1 MGGKAI
7 KFNEKLFSDY
17 KYAKVRVVDV
27 HNKYLGWTREC
38 KNIKTDTALVVASI
52 NDLGISISELSVK
65 LYRVAKIGDV
75 SLLYSNSSRSKKTP
89 FKLGL
94 KVDEENIIDKYKQAR
109 DLAIS
114 NLKVQLLQDT
124 ISNMTKQDL
133 LEMYINHQIDI
144 FDFQDVLFLKNI
156 NIAVERIFGYENSM
170 SNSWKTMY
178 SSQFRTKMFSELGEF
193 LSDYFEGVTFDIGSL
208 PKDEKLSEFHFS
220 GKFKNKV
227 FAKGLKMC
235 ITLVGKNNR
244 IIEIKDEFTELL
256 MLEFSKLGLIK
267 MRGMSL
273 GISDVPVITHYEVKI
288 LPEARR
294 MLGFCQ
300 RKELIK

>member
-7 KFNEKLFSDY
+7 KFDEKLFSDY
-17 KYAKVRVVDV
+17 KYAKVRVMDV

-38 KNIKTDTALVVASI
+38 KNIKTDTALIVASI

-65 LYRVAKIGDV
+65 LYRVAKIGDI

-94 KVDEENIIDKYKQAR
+94 NVDEENRIDKYKQAR
-109 DLAIS
+109 DLAMS
-114 NLKVQLLQDT
+114 NLKMQLLQDT
-124 ISNMTKQDL
+124 ISNIAKQDL
-133 LEMYINHQIDI
+133 LEMYISHQIDI

-156 NIAVERIFGYENSM
+156 TLAVERILGYENSM

-193 LSDYFEGVTFDIGSL
+193 LSDYFEGVTFDVDSL

-220 GKFKNKV
+220 DKFKNKV

-235 ITLVGKNNR
+235 IDLVGKNN
-244 IIEIKDEFTELL
+244 ILIEIKDEFTESL
-256 MLEFSKLGLIK
+256 MLEFSNLDLIK
-267 MRGMSL
+267 MTGMSL
-273 GISDVPVITHYEVKI
+273 GVSDLPVITHYEVRI
-288 LPEARR
+288 SPEARR
-294 MLGFCQ
+294 MLSFCQ
-300 RKELIK
+300 RKGIIK